1 MTLALVGLAAVVFTA
16 RAGVVHIVTERRRL
30 RRTQQ
35 QWEERE
41 RLLNRE
47 P

>member
-1 MTLALVGLAAVVFTA
+1 MTLALVGLGAVVFIA
-16 RAGVVHIVTERRRL
+16 RVGVVYAVTGRRRL

-35 QWEERE
+35 QWEERA
-41 RLLNRE
+41 RRLNRK